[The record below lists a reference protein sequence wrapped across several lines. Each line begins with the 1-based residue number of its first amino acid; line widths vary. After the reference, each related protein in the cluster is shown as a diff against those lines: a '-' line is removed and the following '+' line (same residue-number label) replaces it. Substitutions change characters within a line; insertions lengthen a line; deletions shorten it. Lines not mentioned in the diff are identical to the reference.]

1 MKILNLVVPSILFS
15 NLAIGRKLP
24 SLKEKLPSNATLL
37 ADDSKVHIL
46 PIDVDKKKAQNSTLS
61 QPEICKK
68 ESHQI
73 SSAQELNGLQS
84 QCTSVAGS
92 IEIMSDYLDSTV
104 DFGMLKNVEGGV
116 KISNSPHIVD
126 IQGKDLQNIHGTFTL
141 SNLTS
146 FVSLNLPSFIYTRA
160 VEWEI
165 LPIFSRVLLN
175 NKIIK
180 VRNIVISDTALA
192 DIDCFKEI
200 NETDIFSI
208 NNNRFLETI
217 ESNINII
224 NQDLTIHANAKDLEV
239 DMSQLVSVKNLTIR
253 DTAKVFFPKLEYVN
267 RSFEII
273 ENTFTE
279 LDVSNLKTIEGTLG
293 LINNT
298 ELTKIDMN
306 KLTTIKGGVMI
317 SNNTKLEH
325 IDFLPNLRQIDGAI
339 YFEGKFKDTDF
350 PELRLVKGSAYIK
363 STSEDL
369 DCAKWT
375 KVVNQKSIIRGGK
388 INCISAKREKAVE
401 LNNEGEVLKEMET
414 SHELETN
421 KTSTGEKKELLKEK
435 SSGTIL
441 KPLSFGGLV
450 FCLSLFLFH

>member
-1 MKILNLVVPSILFS
+1 MCI
-15 NLAIGRKLP
+15 R
-24 SLKEKLPSNATLL
+24 
-37 ADDSKVHIL
+37 DS
-46 PIDVDKKKAQNSTLS
+46 
-61 QPEICKK
+61 
-68 ESHQI
+68 
-73 SSAQELNGLQS
+73 
-84 QCTSVAGS
+84 
-92 IEIMSDYLDSTV
+92 
-104 DFGMLKNVEGGV
+104 
-116 KISNSPHIVD
+116 
-126 IQGKDLQNIHGTFTL
+126 
-141 SNLTS
+141 
-146 FVSLNLPSFIYTRA
+146 
-160 VEWEI
+160 
-165 LPIFSRVLLN
+165 
-175 NKIIK
+175 
-180 VRNIVISDTALA
+180 
-192 DIDCFKEI
+192 
-200 NETDIFSI
+200 

-441 KPLSFGGLV
+441 KP
-450 FCLSLFLFH
+450 CLLYTSIQGCP